1 MRCQPQNRPG
11 FTLLELLVVV
21 GILGVLTALL
31 LPAVQKARAAA
42 ARAACADHLHNL
54 GLAFHQHYYA
64 YRLLPSNGGWDG
76 KQTIPTTSGEPI
88 VLLCIEFATPPLIH
102 YWGIGEPGRPP
113 KDQTGSWG
121 YALLP
126 FLEQQAMYGS
136 RTWTLPLPVYNCP
149 GRRPCTAL
157 KAPAKDEYATYP
169 GGGWTRG
176 KSDYAANSLVVPDR
190 PNCLRLED
198 LTDGASNTLLA
209 GEKAMDSKNYQTGT
223 WFWDEP
229 FFTGG
234 AGGTARAGT
243 KLLRDAPG
251 IPFPYNWGSPHSG
264 GAQFVLADGSVRL
277 LPFGTPRRIVQAL
290 LTPAGGEVVPDPF

>member
-1 MRCQPQNRPG
+1 MAIRAPARKPSAKPTRRRN
-11 FTLLELLVVV
+11 LLLLFV
-21 GILGVLTALL
+21 ALL
-31 LPAVQKARAAA
+31 ACTIPYWIYA
-42 ARAACADHLHNL
+42 ARKGLRQPIDLDQAL
-54 GLAFHQHYYA
+54 GCE
-64 YRLLPSNGGWDG
+64 PVPGVEE
-76 KQTIPTTSGEPI
+76 SGFFDQEQYQGRP
-88 VLLCIEFATPPLIH
+88 FRH

-126 FLEQQAMYGS
+126 FLEQQAMYET
-136 RTWTLPLPVYNCP
+136 RTWTLPLAVYNCP
-149 GRRPCTAL
+149 GRRSCTAL

-169 GGGWTRG
+169 GGGWTWG
-176 KSDYAANSLVVPDR
+176 KTDYSANSLVVPDR

-198 LTDGASNTLLA
+198 LTDGTSHTLLA
-209 GEKAMDSKNYQTGT
+209 GEKAMDPRNYQTGT

-251 IPFPYNWGSPHSG
+251 IPFPYNWGSPHAA
-264 GAQFVLADGSVRL
+264 GAQFVLADGSVQL
-277 LPFGTPRRIVQAL
+277 LAFGTPRRIVQAL
-290 LTPAGGEVVPDPF
+290 LTPAGGEVVPNPF